1 MTSDA
6 APARSWVAPV
16 DLVVGRIV
24 GCGLLAW
31 MSWIHL
37 HLWSDGYRHLHIV
50 GPLFLLNFIA
60 GVLVALAV
68 LGAPL
73 RWLGPSAL
81 IAAVLAAGTLAALS
95 ISINMG
101 LFGYKE
107 YLADN
112 FVHLSIWVES
122 SAIVVLGAV
131 AGRAASVAVRSRS
144 RSGLRSAPTASA

>member
-6 APARSWVAPV
+6 VPARSRVAPV
-16 DLVVGRIV
+16 DLVIGRIV

-31 MSWIHL
+31 MAWIHL
-37 HLWSDGYRHLHIV
+37 HLWSDGYRNLHTV

-81 IAAVLAAGTLAALS
+81 IAAVLAAGTLVALS
-95 ISINMG
+95 ISINTG

-144 RSGLRSAPTASA
+144 RSGPRSAPTA